1 MYINHRRENELVE
14 KYWQMIPRINPT
26 ESTRRTLNNYAVTH
40 ILITHGW
47 QLLIDPPYIV
57 AAISDD
63 GKQFNFT
70 AKYAHEFH
78 YTIHRDIAYFFAHYG
93 FPNDPVYRHHPV

>member
-1 MYINHRRENELVE
+1 MNQYEKKENALVDE
-14 KYWQMIPRINPT
+14 YWAQMPRIDET
-26 ESTRRTLNNYAVTH
+26 SVRRTLNNYAVTH

-63 GKQFNFT
+63 GKQFDFT
-70 AKYAHEFH
+70 AKYRKEFR
-78 YTIHRDIAYFFAHYG
+78 YATYRDINYFFHNYG
-93 FPNDPVYRHHPV
+93 YPNAPVYRHRPV